1 MICGAFCF
9 CASHL
14 LEVSSLGL
22 WVKSLLPSL
31 VWPRLYNP
39 GPFFCFLC
47 GAYVQAN
54 SSRIPIVLGLSF
66 GWSYALAAFTLTVTG
81 CLPLALL
88 VTMHVPLEEG
98 ARASALMTS
107 LPLMALAIAGVTAV
121 VYFTWLRQRVQW
133 QRHALMLMWALS
145 ALGMVGWWKI

>member
-1 MICGAFCF
+1 MSKPTPPVFQSF
-9 CASHL
+9 
-14 LEVSSLGL
+14 
-22 WVKSLLPSL
+22 
-31 VWPRLYNP
+31 
-39 GPFFCFLC
+39 
-47 GAYVQAN
+47 
-54 SSRIPIVLGLSF
+54 LGLSF

-88 VTMHVPLEEG
+88 ATMHVPLEEG

-121 VYFTWLRQRVQW
+121 VYFTW

>member
-1 MICGAFCF
+1 MSMPTPPVFHSF
-9 CASHL
+9 
-14 LEVSSLGL
+14 
-22 WVKSLLPSL
+22 
-31 VWPRLYNP
+31 
-39 GPFFCFLC
+39 
-47 GAYVQAN
+47 
-54 SSRIPIVLGLSF
+54 LGLSF

-81 CLPLALL
+81 CLPRALL
-88 VTMHVPLEEG
+88 ATMHVPLEEG